1 MAYDGVEVLIRLASP
16 RLQPVECNSLA
27 RFILVGG

>member
-1 MAYDGVEVLIRLASP
+1 MARDGVEVLIRLMSP

-27 RFILVGG
+27 RDILVSG